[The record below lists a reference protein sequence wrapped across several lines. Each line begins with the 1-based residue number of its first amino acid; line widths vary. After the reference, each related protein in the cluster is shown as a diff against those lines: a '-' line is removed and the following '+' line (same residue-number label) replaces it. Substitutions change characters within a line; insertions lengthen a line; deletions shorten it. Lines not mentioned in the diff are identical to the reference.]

1 MGQLSQ
7 KNMEKW
13 KELFEKPTSPS
24 EGGFKQ
30 EVNSGSRTSR
40 SAMSSRLETEITA
53 SRDRSAPRLIET

>member
-1 MGQLSQ
+1 
-7 KNMEKW
+7 MEKW